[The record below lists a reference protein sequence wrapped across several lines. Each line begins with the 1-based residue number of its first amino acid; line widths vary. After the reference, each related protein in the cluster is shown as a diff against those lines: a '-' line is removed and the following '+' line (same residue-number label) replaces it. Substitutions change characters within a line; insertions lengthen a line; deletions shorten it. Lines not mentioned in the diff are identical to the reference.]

1 MEADGFDSLLQFS
14 ATVLV
19 IRQTDYEQI
28 RKEAEQNYPCE
39 GCGILVGSAEGGGR
53 VVSMAIACN
62 NMRTDSPG
70 NRYSIDPQEII
81 AAQKLARSRG
91 EDILGF
97 YHSHPDHPS
106 RYSSTDLAE
115 AHWFG
120 CSYVITAVQKGRATT
135 TESFLLQGTE
145 RKKSFEAEKIEVR
158 Q

>member
-1 MEADGFDSLLQFS
+1 LLQFP

-19 IRQTDYEQI
+19 IRQTDYDQI
-28 RKEAEQNYPCE
+28 RKEAEQSYPRE
-39 GCGILVGSAEGGGR
+39 GCGILVGSALGEGR

-97 YHSHPDHPS
+97 YHSHPDYPS

-120 CSYVITAVQKGRATT
+120 CSYVITAVQKGRATM
-135 TESFLLQGTE
+135 TESFLLRGTE
-145 RKKSFEAEKIEVR
+145 REKSFEPEVIEVR
-158 Q
+158 G

>member
-1 MEADGFDSLLQFS
+1 MDVDGFESLLQFL

-28 RKEAEQNYPCE
+28 RKEAEQRYPCE
-39 GCGILVGSAEGGGR
+39 GCGILVGSALEGGR
-53 VVSMAIACN
+53 VVSIAIACN

-70 NRYSIDPQEII
+70 NRYSIDPQQII

-97 YHSHPDHPS
+97 YHSHPDYPS

-120 CSYVITAVQKGRATT
+120 CSYVITAVQKGRATM

-145 RKKSFEAEKIEVR
+145 RKKSFEPEKIEVFG
-158 Q
+158 